1 MTARPSTPSLSRLLE
16 LLELEQPRV
25 VSRQRLEE
33 WAQEAGIS
41 WPTNVVLQRLR
52 QRGWLLDLK
61 TRGVWEFAPAARA
74 GAFGADDPLIELRA
88 TLERRPSAAFAVAA
102 ESAAYLLGYASRR
115 PAREAVSAPAGV
127 TVPPALRAYRIV
139 RWAPRAPLAERESL
153 PVWSASTLVA
163 FMAARPSLYR
173 DWPNTGEWL
182 GTAVAALE
190 IDLVR
195 HELEGRSRAAWARAA
210 YLLDRGGQADLAAGL
225 LEDAPR
231 GSGPYYLGP
240 RGRAGCHSSVFDVID
255 STGLE
260 EARPIF
266 AELNVWQADL
276 APINGT

>member
-33 WAQEAGIS
+33 WAQEAG
-41 WPTNVVLQRLR
+41 
-52 QRGWLLDLK
+52 
-61 TRGVWEFAPAARA
+61 
-74 GAFGADDPLIELRA
+74 
-88 TLERRPSAAFAVAA
+88 
-102 ESAAYLLGYASRR
+102 
-115 PAREAVSAPAGV
+115 SAPAGV

-240 RGRAGCHSSVFDVID
+240 RDRAGCHSSVFDVVD

-260 EARPIF
+260 VR
-266 AELNVWQADL
+266 DR
-276 APINGT
+276 

>member
-1 MTARPSTPSLSRLLE
+1 MTARPSTPSLSCLLE

-25 VSRQRLEE
+25 VSRESLEKL
-33 WAQEAGIS
+33 AREAGIS

-74 GAFGADDPLIELRA
+74 GAFSAGDPLIELRA
-88 TLERRPSAAFAVAA
+88 SLERRPSAPFAVAA
-102 ESAAYLLGYASRR
+102 ESAACLLGYASRR

-139 RWAPRAPLAERESL
+139 RWAPRAPLEERGSL
-153 PVWSASTLVA
+153 PVWSTSTLVA

-182 GTAVAALE
+182 GMAVAALE

-195 HELEGRSRAAWARAA
+195 DELEGRPRAAWARAA
-210 YLLDRGGQADLAAGL
+210 YLIDLGGQPGLAEGL
-225 LEDAPR
+225 LKEAPR
-231 GSGPYYLGP
+231 GTGPYYLGP
-240 RGRAGCHSSVFDVID
+240 RDRAGHHSKAFDVVD
-255 STGLE
+255 SMGLE
-260 EARPIF
+260 VR
-266 AELNVWQADL
+266 DR
-276 APINGT
+276 